1 MDEYNRILL
10 AAVLVVGVLV
20 GAGTFAVLS
29 QTDSPVDQS
38 NTTEGPYDDSGVF
51 ALPAAS
57 GDADIEQFE
66 SEEAFQAYVQRGQR
80 IDSGP
85 VGRPRMV
92 GGNDVVVMED
102 ADVEM
107 SADAE
112 PTAMQS
118 GGVGGD
124 AGGGSP
130 DRISDTNVQVQ
141 GLDEPDILK
150 PDGKHVYY
158 APHFRDHHGKARG
171 LGGQQTQVIS
181 AGDPANPEVIA
192 NIDSNGKM
200 LISGDDLV
208 VLEEDRLLGYN
219 VNDADN
225 PTQQWTKPL
234 NNSVVTARLYDG
246 RLYLVTQEQIS
257 LSDPCPVEPLGG
269 DTVIECSDIH
279 HPRGTTPVDA
289 TYSALVIDPAA
300 GDVESAESFV
310 GTSENTAV
318 YMSPN
323 ALYVTYTQPADR
335 GQLRIDFLLDEQ
347 RDKLPDW
354 VVDRLETIDGY
365 EISSRSKQTEAQRVL
380 DRWYRSLEE
389 NERETAR
396 ENLRNDYRDYISDRQ
411 RELVRTGI
419 VQVDVAGGDLSV
431 DNVETVPGRPLNQF
445 SLSEHNGSLRITT
458 TIPAAGGQDS
468 RNDLYVLDASDL
480 SRQGEVTD
488 MGLNE
493 RVYSVRYVGDTAYIV
508 TFRRVDPF
516 HVVDLSNPNDPELD
530 GELKLPGFSTYL
542 HPIDD
547 DRVLGIGKEDGQV
560 KAVMFDVSDPS
571 NPTVQ
576 DDFILD
582 SHWSA
587 IDESHHAF
595 LLDKQHGV
603 FFLPTGG
610 GGNIIDYTGGEL
622 ELETQIDTGGPALRA
637 MYIDDY
643 MYVFGGDE
651 LTVVDEQNW
660 ERIKQLKL
668 GS

>member
-1 MDEYNRILL
+1 MDEYNRLL
-10 AAVLVVGVLV
+10 LTAVLVAGVLV

-29 QTDSPVDQS
+29 QTDSPVEQP
-38 NTTEGPYDDSGVF
+38 NTTAEPSDNPGVF
-51 ALPAAS
+51 TLPAA
-57 GDADIEQFE
+57 GEDADIEQFE
-66 SEEAFQAYVQRGQR
+66 NEEAFQSYVQRGQR
-80 IDSGP
+80 LDSGP
-85 VGRPRMV
+85 IGRPRMV
-92 GGNDVVVMED
+92 GLNGDVVEEATFD
-102 ADVEM
+102 
-107 SADAE
+107 SASPSATPEAGDD
-112 PTAMQS
+112 
-118 GGVGGD
+118 GGG
-124 AGGGSP
+124 ASGSP
-130 DRISDTNVQVQ
+130 DRVSDTNVQVQ

-150 PDGKHVYY
+150 PDGNHVYY
-158 APHFRDHHGKARG
+158 APHFRDHHGKARN
-171 LGGQQTQVIS
+171 LAGQQTQVIS
-181 AGDPANPEVIA
+181 ASDPASPEVVA
-192 NIDSNGKM
+192 NIDTNGKM

-208 VLEEDRLLGYN
+208 VLEDERLVGYN
-219 VNDADN
+219 VSDAEN
-225 PTQQWTKPL
+225 PTQEWTTSL

-257 LSDPCPVEPLGG
+257 LSDPCPVEPLGD

-279 HPRGTTPVDA
+279 HPRGTTPVDS
-289 TYSALVIDPAA
+289 TYSALVIDPAS

-310 GTSENTAV
+310 GTSDNTAV

-335 GQLRIDFLLDEQ
+335 GQLRLDFLLEEQ
-347 RDKLPDW
+347 RDELPDW
-354 VVDRLETIDGY
+354 VIDRLETIDGY
-365 EISSRSKQTEAQRVL
+365 EISSRSKQTEAERVL
-380 DRWYRSLEE
+380 EQWYRSLDE
-389 NERETAR
+389 NERDITR
-396 ENLRNDYRDYISDRQ
+396 ENIRNDYRNYLSDRQ
-411 RELVRTGI
+411 RDLVRTGI
-419 VQVDVAGGDLSV
+419 VQVDVAGGELSV

-468 RNDLYVLDASDL
+468 RNDLYVLDADDL

-508 TFRRVDPF
+508 TFRRIDPF

-560 KAVMFDVSDPS
+560 KAVMFDVSDPT

-582 SHWSA
+582 SRWSA

-603 FFLPTGG
+603 FFLPTGD
-610 GGNIIDYTGGEL
+610 GGNVIDYTDGEL
-622 ELETQIDTGGPALRA
+622 ELETSVDTGGPALRA

-651 LTVVDEQNW
+651 LTVVDEQSW
-660 ERIKQLKL
+660 ERIKQLQL

>member
-1 MDEYNRILL
+1 
-10 AAVLVVGVLV
+10 
-20 GAGTFAVLS
+20 
-29 QTDSPVDQS
+29 
-38 NTTEGPYDDSGVF
+38 
-51 ALPAAS
+51 
-57 GDADIEQFE
+57 
-66 SEEAFQAYVQRGQR
+66 
-80 IDSGP
+80 
-85 VGRPRMV
+85 
-92 GGNDVVVMED
+92 
-102 ADVEM
+102 
-107 SADAE
+107 
-112 PTAMQS
+112 
-118 GGVGGD
+118 
-124 AGGGSP
+124 
-130 DRISDTNVQVQ
+130 
-141 GLDEPDILK
+141 
-150 PDGKHVYY
+150 
-158 APHFRDHHGKARG
+158 
-171 LGGQQTQVIS
+171 
-181 AGDPANPEVIA
+181 
-192 NIDSNGKM
+192 
-200 LISGDDLV
+200 
-208 VLEEDRLLGYN
+208 
-219 VNDADN
+219 
-225 PTQQWTKPL
+225 
-234 NNSVVTARLYDG
+234 
-246 RLYLVTQEQIS
+246 
-257 LSDPCPVEPLGG
+257 
-269 DTVIECSDIH
+269 
-279 HPRGTTPVDA
+279 
-289 TYSALVIDPAA
+289 
-300 GDVESAESFV
+300 
-310 GTSENTAV
+310 
-318 YMSPN
+318 
-323 ALYVTYTQPADR
+323 
-335 GQLRIDFLLDEQ
+335 
-347 RDKLPDW
+347 
-354 VVDRLETIDGY
+354 
-365 EISSRSKQTEAQRVL
+365 
-380 DRWYRSLEE
+380 
-389 NERETAR
+389 
-396 ENLRNDYRDYISDRQ
+396 
-411 RELVRTGI
+411 
-419 VQVDVAGGDLSV
+419 VAGGDLSV